1 MTNVEKNMKSLI
13 LNEGYKSDKN
23 SVLFEKGIGD
33 KIFFKGK
40 KFIDLSHCSGSLL
53 FGHNSQVFVK
63 SLKNIYKKNFLFFL
77 IQIYMQI
84 NFQN

>member
-33 KIFFKGK
+33 KI
-40 KFIDLSHCSGSLL
+40 
-53 FGHNSQVFVK
+53 
-63 SLKNIYKKNFLFFL
+63 SLKEKNL
-77 IQIYMQI
+77 
-84 NFQN
+84 

>member
-1 MTNVEKNMKSLI
+1 MKSLI

-40 KFIDLSHCSGSLL
+40 KFIDLSAL
-53 FGHNSQVFVK
+53 FWKFIIWS
-63 SLKNIYKKNFLFFL
+63 
-77 IQIYMQI
+77 
-84 NFQN
+84 